1 MRHQKNKLL
10 IILAIIAIFGISLGC
25 LESKP
30 YANIQY
36 IIIIETD
43 QDVTTYLPIP
53 LDLPNSTVSDLVPL
67 IKIAEKEN
75 NKVTASYEIID
86 TEYGPALKIRTNG
99 GVTLKAISD
108 YKYLQ
113 NHPQMPVRSFNLR
126 TNEPLFFDL
135 SMKTN
140 QSDPKNFSRWAYL
153 ETPNNKKLNSIK
165 VREILAISV
174 DAGEELWSSLRDDST
189 ISGNF
194 TLKPGWQIIN
204 FDHAIGVH

>member
-10 IILAIIAIFGISLGC
+10 ILLAIIAIVGISLGC

-75 NKVTASYEIID
+75 YKVTASYEIID

-113 NHPQMPVRSFNLR
+113 NHPQMPVRSFNPKI
-126 TNEPLFFDL
+126 NEPLFFDL
-135 SMKTN
+135 SMKAN

-153 ETPNNKKLNSIK
+153 ETSSNSPIK
-165 VREILAISV
+165 VREVLAISV
-174 DAGEELWSSLRDDST
+174 GAGEELWSSLNDDSSKT
-189 ISGNF
+189 GNF
-194 TLKPGWQIIN
+194 TLKLGWQIVN
-204 FDHAIGVH
+204 FDHVIGIH